1 MKLNADYPPQP
12 AFLTGIKGKCPRC
25 GRGDLFE
32 GFLHLAP
39 HCRVCGL
46 DLGFA
51 ESADGPAVFV
61 TLVGGFLVLGAA
73 LWTDMRYEP
82 PLWVH
87 LVVFLPL
94 AIIICL
100 ALLRP
105 AKAILIA
112 YQYRNK
118 AEEGRLED

>member
-39 HCRVCGL
+39 CCRVCGL

-61 TLVGGFLVLGAA
+61 TLVAGFLVLGAA

-94 AIIICL
+94 AIIVCL

-105 AKAILIA
+105 AKGIFIA